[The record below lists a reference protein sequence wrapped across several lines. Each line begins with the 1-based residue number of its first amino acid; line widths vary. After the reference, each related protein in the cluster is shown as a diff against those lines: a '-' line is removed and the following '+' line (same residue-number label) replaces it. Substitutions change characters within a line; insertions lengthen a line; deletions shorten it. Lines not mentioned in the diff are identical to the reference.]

1 VACHFAS
8 AIKHLLPPA
17 AAFLPLLLL
26 LPHQEVES
34 DAEVLAQSAAHMV
47 AREAM
52 TMKLAALAR
61 QMEAKQKRLLALQS
75 AADMEGAKSKYMMEL
90 QKERDTLAKEKT
102 ALLQVR
108 LGAMLV

>member
-1 VACHFAS
+1 
-8 AIKHLLPPA
+8 
-17 AAFLPLLLL
+17 LPLLLL
-26 LPHQEVES
+26 LLLPLQEVES

-108 LGAMLV
+108 LGPVMV